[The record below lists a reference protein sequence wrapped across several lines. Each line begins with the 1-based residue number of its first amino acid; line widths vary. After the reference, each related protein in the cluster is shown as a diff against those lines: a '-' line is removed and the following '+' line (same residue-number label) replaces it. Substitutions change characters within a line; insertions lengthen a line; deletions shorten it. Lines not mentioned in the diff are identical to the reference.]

1 MYMQN
6 RRRFTDIEKDLWLPK
21 GKWKKGETN
30 LEYGINRYKL
40 LSNIYKQQEYTGW
53 YSRIEPLF
61 YKNYNL

>member
-6 RRRFTDIEKDLWLPK
+6 RRRFTDIEKDLWLTK

-53 YSRIEPLF
+53 YRGL
-61 YKNYNL
+61 